1 MKISLE
7 NAVKAISEYLTE
19 EFSKMPKDFND
30 AWMNAGMHIMAEY
43 TLATKGTKMLSALD
57 SGSGYI
63 DVDVLDGLIRKYADD
78 LPDKS
83 FKTILGDIKI
93 KADTPVQ
100 LMEYFKKYGEN

>member
-43 TLATKGTKMLSALD
+43 TLQPKGQRCCPRWTADPVILMLTFWM
-57 SGSGYI
+57 
-63 DVDVLDGLIRKYADD
+63 V
-78 LPDKS
+78 
-83 FKTILGDIKI
+83 
-93 KADTPVQ
+93 
-100 LMEYFKKYGEN
+100 

>member
-57 SGSGYI
+57 SGSVI
-63 DVDVLDGLIRKYADD
+63 LMLTFFFLDGLIRKYADVCR
-78 LPDKS
+78 
-83 FKTILGDIKI
+83 IKVS
-93 KADTPVQ
+93 KPCSATS
-100 LMEYFKKYGEN
+100 K